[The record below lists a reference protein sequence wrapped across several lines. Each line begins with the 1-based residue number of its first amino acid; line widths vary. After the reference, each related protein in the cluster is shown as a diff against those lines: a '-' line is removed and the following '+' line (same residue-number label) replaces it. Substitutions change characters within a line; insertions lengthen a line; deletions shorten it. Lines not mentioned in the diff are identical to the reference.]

1 MKKVI
6 SIVLC
11 FAMLL
16 AFAACGNSSTPA
28 SNTPASTTPAS
39 NTPASNAPASNTP
52 AAAAPQVVIKI
63 SHQNAITHPTQKG
76 LEEFKALLEAKSN
89 GTMSCDIY
97 DSAVLG
103 NDDSN
108 LQQVIANSL
117 DAAMIMGSDIWQGY
131 DKRAMVENLPFAFS
145 TYEEARGAWDGE
157 FGTYMKEN
165 VLDPCGGHV
174 VDYWENGFRHFT
186 NNIRALYVP
195 SDCKGIKFRT
205 ANNPLR
211 LMMFEEFGSS
221 AIVLAFSEL
230 YTAMQ
235 QGTVDGEENPLSN
248 IVASSFYEVQKYL
261 SLSSH
266 IYSTSVFVFSE
277 KCWNSLTPEQ
287 QAIVTECAE
296 EAKLVTRKMTEELD
310 ADYLKVC
317 TDNGMEVN
325 EIDVDA
331 FRAASQPVWDYYESE
346 FGSEIVDRVKAA
358 QKN

>member
-6 SIVLC
+6 SLVLC
-11 FAMLL
+11 FVMLL
-16 AFAACGNSSTPA
+16 SLAACGGKTSAPAASAPAASTPA
-28 SNTPASTTPAS
+28 AS
-39 NTPASNAPASNTP
+39 TP
-52 AAAAPQVVIKI
+52 AASTPAPAEKIVFKI

-76 LEEFKALLEAKSN
+76 LEAFKTLLEEKSG

-145 TYEEARGAWDGE
+145 TYDEARGAWDGA
-157 FGTYMKEN
+157 FGDYMKEN
-165 VLDPCGGHV
+165 VMDPCGGHV
-174 VDYWENGFRHFT
+174 VDFWENGFRHFT
-186 NNIRALYVP
+186 NNVRPLYVP
-195 SDCKGIKFRT
+195 EDCKGIKFRT

-211 LMMFEEFGSS
+211 LMMFEGFGSS

-248 IVASSFYEVQKYL
+248 IVSSSFYEVQKYL
-261 SLSSH
+261 SLSNH
-266 IYSTSVFVFSE
+266 IYSTSVFVFSD

-287 QAIVTECAE
+287 QQIVFECAE
-296 EAKLVTRKMTEELD
+296 EAKQVTRDMTQNLD

-325 EIDVDA
+325 DIDVEA
-331 FRAASQPVWDYYESE
+331 FRNASVPVWDYYVSE
-346 FGSEIVDRVKAA
+346 FGNEIVDRVKAA
-358 QKN
+358 QQN